1 MDWIDGMRNAISY
14 IEKNITK
21 DISADDIASRAYVSS
36 FYFQKAFAMLCG
48 YTVGEYIRFRRL
60 ALAGSE
66 LATTDAR
73 IIDIALKYGYD
84 SPDSFTKAF
93 TRFHGVSPT
102 AVRRDGALIK
112 TFAPLKLKFTL
123 EGGYIMDYK
132 ISEKPSFKVIGVS
145 KRFYCDSAGAEIP
158 VFWTNHFNSGKG
170 KIICGMYGICMDADS
185 TEFEYLIADDYNG
198 KEVPEGC
205 KVLEIP
211 AFTWAIFPCKG
222 PMPGSIQ
229 EVTRKIFSEWLPNNG
244 EYEMVGNLNIE
255 LYTDIRNYPKGN
267 QDENYYSEVW
277 LPIKKK

>member
-1 MDWIDGMRNAISY
+1 
-14 IEKNITK
+14 
-21 DISADDIASRAYVSS
+21 
-36 FYFQKAFAMLCG
+36 
-48 YTVGEYIRFRRL
+48 
-60 ALAGSE
+60 
-66 LATTDAR
+66 
-73 IIDIALKYGYD
+73 
-84 SPDSFTKAF
+84 
-93 TRFHGVSPT
+93 
-102 AVRRDGALIK
+102 
-112 TFAPLKLKFTL
+112 
-123 EGGYIMDYK
+123 MDYK

-145 KRFYCDSAGAEIP
+145 KRFSCDSAGAEIP